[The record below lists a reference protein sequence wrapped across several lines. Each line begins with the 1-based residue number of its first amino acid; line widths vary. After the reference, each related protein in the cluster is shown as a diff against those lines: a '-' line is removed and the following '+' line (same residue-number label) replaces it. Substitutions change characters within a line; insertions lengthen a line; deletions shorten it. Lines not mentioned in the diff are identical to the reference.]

1 MEPVADELY
10 PYHGL
15 EDNNEDGEE
24 ANDSAK
30 GMVEFSLEVRKTST
44 GNAQR

>member
-1 MEPVADELY
+1 MEPAAEVHYSGKAN

-24 ANDSAK
+24 ANDPAEGGSVSF
-30 GMVEFSLEVRKTST
+30 GD
-44 GNAQR
+44 